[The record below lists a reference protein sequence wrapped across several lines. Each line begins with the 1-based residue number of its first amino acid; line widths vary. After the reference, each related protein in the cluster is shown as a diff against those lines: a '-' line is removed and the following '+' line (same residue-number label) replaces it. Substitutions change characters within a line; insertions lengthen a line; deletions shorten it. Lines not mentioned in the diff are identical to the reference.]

1 MRYLIVLLI
10 ALFLAVVSYADINY
24 TLTTPEPPEGDAVII
39 YVPEYLCLN
48 TKEEKVSI
56 RLNTERADGSCALD
70 SHGECRSIFVEYRGA
85 QAITQINFVS
95 TANFSSVSL
104 WSRMFTQLVNDG
116 YLPSGAIAGTPG
128 ISTYT
133 PTPLSTPTPTS

>member
-1 MRYLIVLLI
+1 MRYLIALLV
-10 ALFLAVVSYADINY
+10 ALLLAAVSYADIQYN
-24 TLTTPEPPEGDAVII
+24 LTTVEPPTGDTTVA

-104 WSRMFTQLVNDG
+104 TQLVNDG
-116 YLPSGAIAGTPG
+116 FLPSGAIAGTPG

-133 PTPLSTPTPTS
+133 PTPLPTPTPTS